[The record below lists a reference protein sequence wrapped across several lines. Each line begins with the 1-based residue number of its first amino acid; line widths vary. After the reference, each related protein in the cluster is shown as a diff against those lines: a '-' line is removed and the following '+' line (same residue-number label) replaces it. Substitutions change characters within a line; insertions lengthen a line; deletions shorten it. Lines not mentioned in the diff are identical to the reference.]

1 MQIYSERRAFM
12 KKLPAILFAAAAAMV
27 MCSCGDADISS
38 VTMEG
43 EKIKSAS
50 KGVKI
55 TAVTDNITKTTGNP
69 LISNIFCA
77 DPTAVEYE
85 GRLYV
90 YGTNDQQQY
99 EAVGA
104 EGSNTYEH
112 IKSLVML
119 STDDMVN
126 WTYHGTIDVGEIS
139 PWAIASW
146 APSVVSRVEEDGKT
160 HFYLYYSNSGWGVG
174 VLTADS
180 PTGPWTDPL
189 GKSIIDGNTKGLD
202 GCKTPFDPGVV
213 IDDEG
218 TGWLS
223 FGGGEDSARIVRLG
237 SDMISLDS
245 DIKKIPSSYHFEASE
260 LNFINGTY
268 VYTYNNDWSTHLKW
282 NYPKTDRAPACSMAY
297 LTTKTPLDPDSWEY
311 RDYYF
316 KNPGEAGMEYSNNH
330 THLQKYKDRYYL
342 FYHSLFPQKALGT
355 EGGFRSLCVNEAVVD
370 EETVTIGRVNADKN
384 GAEQIKPLDPFAV
397 NQAETAFS
405 SADVSYNDTDVAGN
419 MTVSSSADGGK
430 AAVVWVKGA
439 DFGSGAS
446 SFAVKA
452 KGKGRIEVYLDGKDT
467 LVGAAEFDSK
477 DMKIV
482 CAKLK
487 KKISGEHDIYFVIS
501 QNAEFDEWQFVK

>member
-180 PTGPWTDPL
+180 PTGIQRVWTAAKLPL
-189 GKSIIDGNTKGLD
+189 TRA
-202 GCKTPFDPGVV
+202 
-213 IDDEG
+213 
-218 TGWLS
+218 LS
-223 FGGGEDSARIVRLG
+223 STMRAQAG
-237 SDMISLDS
+237 S
-245 DIKKIPSSYHFEASE
+245 PS
-260 LNFINGTY
+260 
-268 VYTYNNDWSTHLKW
+268 
-282 NYPKTDRAPACSMAY
+282 
-297 LTTKTPLDPDSWEY
+297 
-311 RDYYF
+311 
-316 KNPGEAGMEYSNNH
+316 
-330 THLQKYKDRYYL
+330 
-342 FYHSLFPQKALGT
+342 
-355 EGGFRSLCVNEAVVD
+355 
-370 EETVTIGRVNADKN
+370 
-384 GAEQIKPLDPFAV
+384 
-397 NQAETAFS
+397 
-405 SADVSYNDTDVAGN
+405 
-419 MTVSSSADGGK
+419 
-430 AAVVWVKGA
+430 
-439 DFGSGAS
+439 
-446 SFAVKA
+446 
-452 KGKGRIEVYLDGKDT
+452 
-467 LVGAAEFDSK
+467 AAERT
-477 DMKIV
+477 
-482 CAKLK
+482 AQ
-487 KKISGEHDIYFVIS
+487 E
-501 QNAEFDEWQFVK
+501 